1 VIAGTPPFRHF
12 VSLCLLRWVGAS
24 LHIASR
30 DMTAGNGT
38 LALDDPLRCAG
49 RRGMRLSR
57 FDRAYR
63 RYILALTSC
72 APELE
77 DLADSF
83 PALLFALIS
92 GFADDAK
99 RERAFNLVCQGSS
112 LRQAAD
118 AIGLAWWLRKLPAEA
133 FTEPLPQFPS
143 DPEFSL
149 RISSLLPPNA
159 NRAAAWL
166 QRVCQAWQTAGRE
179 YALWIA
185 RQPDLVNPPEDF
197 FTVLAAWAWFS
208 GQPGLLGHR
217 LLRRPWTTDMSF
229 RRAREELATWR
240 QRLRLIECLG
250 PGIETPWLA
259 DGIAFG
265 FSFVALRT
273 VDDFITESEV
283 LENCLDQYADQLH
296 GGRTAVFS
304 IRKGTRR
311 VACVEIGLHEEEVT
325 MPTVVQLRALRNR
338 RAPPEVWQA
347 TFAWLGGQRLEPLT
361 PERQLPKPVKRLAAR
376 RELWKPYLQHVHGTC
391 QEQAIRRAILHS
403 ARARRGDY
411 DRLLRRP
418 PAALRPSLDYLHRQR
433 AAAAQFAAANAGEE
447 G

>member
-1 VIAGTPPFRHF
+1 
-12 VSLCLLRWVGAS
+12 
-24 LHIASR
+24 
-30 DMTAGNGT
+30 MTAGNAT
-38 LALDDPLRCAG
+38 LALDDPLRRAG
-49 RRGMRLSR
+49 RRGGRLGR
-57 FDRAYR
+57 FDGAYR
-63 RYILALTSC
+63 RYVLALTSC

-83 PALLFALIS
+83 PALLFALVTDY
-92 GFADDAK
+92 ADHAK

-133 FTEPLPQFPS
+133 FTAPLPQFPS

-149 RISSLLPPNA
+149 RILSLLPRDA
-159 NRAAAWL
+159 SRAAAWL
-166 QRVCQAWQTAGRE
+166 QRVSQALQTAGQE

-185 RQPDLVNPPEDF
+185 RQPDLVNPPADF
-197 FTVLAAWAWFS
+197 FTFLAAWAWFS
-208 GQPGLLGHR
+208 GHPGLLGHR
-217 LLRRPWTTDMSF
+217 LLRRPWSADMSF

-259 DGIAFG
+259 DGLAFG

-273 VDDFITESEV
+273 ADDFITESEV
-283 LENCLDQYADQLH
+283 LDNCLDQYADQLH
-296 GGRTAVFS
+296 GGLTAVFS

-347 TFAWLGGQRLEPLT
+347 TFAWLGGQRLEPLA
-361 PERQLPKPVKRLAAR
+361 PERHLPKPFKRLAAR
-376 RELWKPYLQHVHGTC
+376 RELWKPYLQHVRGTC
-391 QEQAIRRAILHS
+391 QEQAIRQAILYS
-403 ARARRGDY
+403 ARARRPDY
-411 DRLLRRP
+411 DRLLRH

-433 AAAAQFAAANAGEE
+433 AAAARFAAADSAEDG
-447 G
+447 